1 MNPADIAFIIICTGL
16 VMLMTPGLALFYGGL
31 VRSRNVLS
39 TTMHSFIT
47 MGIVPVLWFVVG
59 YSLAFGPDLGGI
71 IGGFSHVLLRGVD
84 MEGAGAAS
92 GIPPLLFMLFQ
103 CMFAVLTLALIS
115 GSYAERIHCPA
126 LLLFSILWLLVVY
139 CPMAHWVWGGG
150 WMAKMGAVDFAG
162 GAVVHMASAAGGLAA
177 ARTLGPRLG
186 LGRKSFAPHNL
197 PLTLLGG
204 GILWFGWFGFNA
216 GSALAA
222 NHLAVHAM
230 VTTQMAAAAGVLGW
244 LLVEWKHV
252 GKPTSLGAASGALAG
267 LVAITPAAGFV
278 DIWAS
283 LVIGL
288 VGGIVCYVGVL
299 CKNRLGYDDALD
311 VVGIHGVGG
320 TWGALATGIFAVSS
334 VNGVDGLLYGNPG
347 QLWVQFVSV
356 VGTWGF
362 VYVAS
367 LIILRVVDTLVGLR
381 VAPDPEIAGLDMNEH
396 NERAYQI

>member
-115 GSYAERIHCPA
+115 GSYAERIHFPA
-126 LLLFSILWLLVVY
+126 MLLFSILWLLFVY

-162 GAVVHMASAAGGLAA
+162 GAVVHMASAAGGLAVPGWVWA
-177 ARTLGPRLG
+177 E
-186 LGRKSFAPHNL
+186 NL
-197 PLTLLGG
+197 L
-204 GILWFGWFGFNA
+204 
-216 GSALAA
+216 
-222 NHLAVHAM
+222 H
-230 VTTQMAAAAGVLGW
+230 
-244 LLVEWKHV
+244 
-252 GKPTSLGAASGALAG
+252 
-267 LVAITPAAGFV
+267 
-278 DIWAS
+278 
-283 LVIGL
+283 
-288 VGGIVCYVGVL
+288 
-299 CKNRLGYDDALD
+299 R
-311 VVGIHGVGG
+311 
-320 TWGALATGIFAVSS
+320 
-334 VNGVDGLLYGNPG
+334 
-347 QLWVQFVSV
+347 
-356 VGTWGF
+356 
-362 VYVAS
+362 
-367 LIILRVVDTLVGLR
+367 IICL
-381 VAPDPEIAGLDMNEH
+381 
-396 NERAYQI
+396 

>member
-1 MNPADIAFIIICTGL
+1 MNLADIAFIIICTGL

-115 GSYAERIHCPA
+115 GSYAERIHFPA
-126 LLLFSILWLLVVY
+126 MLLFSILWLLFVY
-139 CPMAHWVWGGG
+139 CPMAHWVWDGG

-216 GSALAA
+216 GGAYAADKELQEIFERTYMPWSPHRWPLLRASWAGCWWNGSMSASPQASA
-222 NHLAVHAM
+222 RPRVHWRAWWPSLR
-230 VTTQMAAAAGVLGW
+230 QRDSW
-244 LLVEWKHV
+244 
-252 GKPTSLGAASGALAG
+252 TSG
-267 LVAITPAAGFV
+267 LH
-278 DIWAS
+278 W
-283 LVIGL
+283 
-288 VGGIVCYVGVL
+288 
-299 CKNRLGYDDALD
+299 
-311 VVGIHGVGG
+311 
-320 TWGALATGIFAVSS
+320 
-334 VNGVDGLLYGNPG
+334 
-347 QLWVQFVSV
+347 
-356 VGTWGF
+356 
-362 VYVAS
+362 
-367 LIILRVVDTLVGLR
+367 
-381 VAPDPEIAGLDMNEH
+381 
-396 NERAYQI
+396 

>member
-16 VMLMTPGLALFYGGL
+16 VMLMPPGLALFYGGL

-115 GSYAERIHCPA
+115 GSYAERIHFPA
-126 LLLFSILWLLVVY
+126 MLLFSILWLLFVY

-216 GSALAA
+216 GGAYAADGLAA
-222 NHLAVHAM
+222 YAFTNTTIAGSIAM
-230 VTTQMAAAAGVLGW
+230 IVWMLYDWHYDRKPSFSGVL
-244 LLVEWKHV
+244 V
-252 GKPTSLGAASGALAG
+252 GAVAG
-267 LVAITPAAGFV
+267 LATITPCAGYVEPWAA
-278 DIWAS
+278 II
-283 LVIGL
+283 IGA
-288 VGGIVCYVGVL
+288 VGSSVCYYAKYVQE
-299 CKNRLGYDDALD
+299 RLGFDDALE
-311 VVGIHGVGG
+311 VWRAHGMGG
-320 TWGALATGIFAVSS
+320 VTGALLLGILASS
-334 VNGVDGLLYGNPG
+334 NIDKVNASIHAAPRRDHRGGLLLRCDHHHLQGHQRVGADPG
-347 QLWVQFVSV
+347 HQ
-356 VGTWGF
+356 GRGRGG
-362 VYVAS
+362 A
-367 LIILRVVDTLVGLR
+367 
-381 VAPDPEIAGLDMNEH
+381 
-396 NERAYQI
+396 

>member
-115 GSYAERIHCPA
+115 GSYAERIHFPA
-126 LLLFSILWLLVVY
+126 MLLFSILWLLFVY

-204 GILWFGWFGFNA
+204 GIL
-216 GSALAA
+216 ALGG
-222 NHLAVHAM
+222 AVAQGGQRAH
-230 VTTQMAAAAGVLGW
+230 GLRG
-244 LLVEWKHV
+244 LL
-252 GKPTSLGAASGALAG
+252 
-267 LVAITPAAGFV
+267 PAAQG
-278 DIWAS
+278 
-283 LVIGL
+283 
-288 VGGIVCYVGVL
+288 
-299 CKNRLGYDDALD
+299 
-311 VVGIHGVGG
+311 
-320 TWGALATGIFAVSS
+320 
-334 VNGVDGLLYGNPG
+334 NGVQPG
-347 QLWVQFVSV
+347 MQLRSA
-356 VGTWGF
+356 GF
-362 VYVAS
+362 S
-367 LIILRVVDTLVGLR
+367 KRRG
-381 VAPDPEIAGLDMNEH
+381 
-396 NERAYQI
+396 